1 MEQNS
6 FRRSPMRQSMIKYL
20 EHLADKINDMP
31 TQNITNLFFNYVNY
45 CKNMGVV
52 TRYEK
57 FDFSQ
62 EFTFTDKFKQEL
74 LSDIENSIAIAKTK
88 TFFIS
93 TPSVM
98 VNNNNS
104 QEQNQIVTIKVIEDA
119 FRESLTGGQYDKIQK
134 MIRDKSD
141 KKSFGDYL
149 ASLGKD
155 VLSGV
160 LSNIITSTMI

>member
-1 MEQNS
+1 
-6 FRRSPMRQSMIKYL
+6 
-20 EHLADKINDMP
+20 
-31 TQNITNLFFNYVNY
+31 
-45 CKNMGVV
+45 MGVV